1 MAQQKKLFRYVGKTR
16 IVSITLKIVT
26 VVTIFLL
33 LSNFATNYIN
43 LVMNQKEIVNLTN
56 DLMVKELKEIY
67 TFASTQY
74 DIFQFSQ
81 DRQEALDAITEKA
94 TKLMKTET
102 SRTIGISPRG
112 EFVFQ
117 AGGSAPFEQFPDADA
132 LQEIFARREKDN
144 TTEGVIFFTTDEGEH
159 IGAYK
164 YMDKWDAYII
174 RADSMKQMMSSSN
187 KIFIRIGIIIFI
199 LVILFLGLTAYS
211 VSYMLRFVR
220 KISDQMLDMQNKQ
233 EMEILKLDGAPNDEI
248 SYLGTS
254 FNALSSTINN
264 LMNIFRKFV
273 TKDVVTKAYQEQE
286 IRLEGRQMELTIL
299 FSDIRG
305 FTYMTETLGNDI
317 INLLNVHYNRAIKHI
332 HEKHGI
338 VGSIIGDALLAVY
351 GTLPQKGNKSL
362 NALYSAYEIHEVV
375 KELRNEMKE
384 KRIQIEAENGPLS
397 EKEEEIYKAVLIDVG
412 VGIDGGN
419 VFYGNI
425 GSFERMTNTV
435 IGDNVNSSSRLEGL
449 TRIYQTPI
457 ICSSYVVDEITKE
470 TDQFI
475 FIELD
480 TVQVKGKT
488 EGKKIFVPVDT
499 KAPNAEEEIENYK
512 IYSKALQAYYD
523 GDWSLARKEF
533 TKCNINCKNVFL
545 DRIKKSKAPEDWRG
559 IWTMSTK

>member
-1 MAQQKKLFRYVGKTR
+1 
-16 IVSITLKIVT
+16 
-26 VVTIFLL
+26 
-33 LSNFATNYIN
+33 
-43 LVMNQKEIVNLTN
+43 
-56 DLMVKELKEIY
+56 
-67 TFASTQY
+67 
-74 DIFQFSQ
+74 
-81 DRQEALDAITEKA
+81 
-94 TKLMKTET
+94 
-102 SRTIGISPRG
+102 
-112 EFVFQ
+112 
-117 AGGSAPFEQFPDADA
+117 
-132 LQEIFARREKDN
+132 
-144 TTEGVIFFTTDEGEH
+144 
-159 IGAYK
+159 
-164 YMDKWDAYII
+164 
-174 RADSMKQMMSSSN
+174 
-187 KIFIRIGIIIFI
+187 
-199 LVILFLGLTAYS
+199 
-211 VSYMLRFVR
+211 MLRFVR

-264 LMNIFRKFV
+264 LMSIFRKFV